1 MNNNDRFLL
10 ISIENPK
17 LHITLTIG
25 FSSLGVTGEEI
36 PETRWGRV
44 EEIRVPERGGS
55 PSAVFP
61 GLLTF
66 AAVFLGVTQ
75 RWGELWVPFRSSFHL
90 PFPPFPKNC
99 LILRLV
105 GNRVLV
111 KLVIPCWH

>member
-1 MNNNDRFLL
+1 MNKNDRFLL

-17 LHITLTIG
+17 LHISLTIG

-61 GLLTF
+61 
-66 AAVFLGVTQ
+66 V
-75 RWGELWVPFRSSFHL
+75 S
-90 PFPPFPKNC
+90 
-99 LILRLV
+99 
-105 GNRVLV
+105 
-111 KLVIPCWH
+111 